1 MGGDGPAGAGRATA
15 LATAISLCANLVGA
29 GLLSLPYTLKRAGLV
44 TGIVAMTGMCVVNA
58 CSVLLIARCC
68 DLAQRYSYLDVGRAA
83 LGPVAGAA
91 ITAVMAVY
99 TLGSCVSFTVLLG
112 DFLPALVCEGGC
124 DGLPAAAAAVTG
136 RAALICLVSALV
148 LFPLSLQRNLNNLR
162 FTSTLSAVCI
172 VYTALM
178 VAARA
183 LRGPT
188 VPLAALSL
196 TTGSEGLF
204 ISLPVT
210 CVAFCLHYNVP
221 RFYYELRARSLPRM
235 AAVTCASYL
244 FVFVLYV
251 LTAVGG
257 YLLFGQDT
265 VGDVLKNF
273 GGRCTA

>member
-1 MGGDGPAGAGRATA
+1 
-15 LATAISLCANLVGA
+15 
-29 GLLSLPYTLKRAGLV
+29 
-44 TGIVAMTGMCVVNA
+44 
-58 CSVLLIARCC
+58 
-68 DLAQRYSYLDVGRAA
+68 
-83 LGPVAGAA
+83 
-91 ITAVMAVY
+91 MAVAN
-99 TLGSCVSFTVLLG
+99 GSDNL
-112 DFLPALVCEGGC
+112 
-124 DGLPAAAAAVTG
+124 AV
-136 RAALICLVSALV
+136 
-148 LFPLSLQRNLNNLR
+148 
-162 FTSTLSAVCI
+162 
-172 VYTALM
+172 Y
-178 VAARA
+178 
-183 LRGPT
+183 
-188 VPLAALSL
+188 VPLYASHSH
-196 TTGSEGLF
+196 SEGLF